1 MRRRHQLS
9 SRILASVVA
18 ILLASTLVGFALV
31 TLRQRAELEYDYQQR
46 ALALAQTF
54 AATPSIRQALARHSA
69 ADRRLIQSLAEQVR
83 HLTGA
88 TYIVVIGRN
97 GVRYSHPNPV
107 LIGQRIAEPVIAL
120 DGRDHTSVDHGN
132 LGVSANAKVPIR
144 APGGPVIGEV
154 SAGILEGQVSDQ
166 LLHELPSL
174 LLYFGCAL
182 AIGVVA
188 SLTLAGRL
196 KRSTFGLELEEIAAL
211 VQEREAMLHSI
222 REGVI
227 TFDRDG
233 RVTLINDEARRLIP
247 LDGDPV
253 GRPIHDLV
261 SHRRLC
267 DLLTGVAGGPDTVV
281 VTDDH
286 ILTVNR
292 MSVSR
297 HGRDLGA
304 VVTLRDRTELEGL
317 LRELD
322 SVDALTD
329 ALRAQQHEFAN
340 RMHTVAGL
348 IELGDHQAA
357 GRYALDVSGA
367 TAGLAT
373 AIRER
378 IEAPEI
384 AALLLAKTT
393 VAAERDVQLVLSEDS
408 RLADTRVDTN
418 MLLTIVGNL
427 IDNAIDA
434 ATAGRPPARVDV
446 RLIGE
451 CDRNVTIEVT
461 DSGPGVPEELTSR
474 IFTDG
479 FTTKSSDERRHIGI
493 GLALA
498 RRLVTRAGGTITVDC
513 SCATTFTVIL
523 PAEQKPDHARDAHS
537 VDAPGHIEVGT

>member
-31 TLRQRAELEYDYQQR
+31 TLRQRAELEHEYQQR
-46 ALALAQTF
+46 ALAVAQTF
-54 AATPSIRQALARHSA
+54 AATPSIRQALARRSA
-69 ADRRLIQSLAEQVR
+69 ADRRLIQSLAQQVR

-88 TYIVVIGRN
+88 TYIVVIDRN

-107 LIGQRIAEPVIAL
+107 LIGQRITEPVIAL

-182 AIGVVA
+182 VIGVVA
-188 SLTLAGRL
+188 SLTLARRL

-253 GRPIHDLV
+253 GRPIRDLV

-267 DLLTGVAGGPDTVV
+267 DLLTGAAGGPDTVV

-348 IELGDHQAA
+348 IELGDPQAA

-378 IEAPEI
+378 IEAAEI

-408 RLADTRVDTN
+408 RLADTGLDTN
-418 MLLTIVGNL
+418 TLLTILGNL

-434 ATAGRPPARVDV
+434 AAAGPRPARVDV
-446 RLIGE
+446 RLLGG
-451 CDRNVTIEVT
+451 CDRNLTIEVA
-461 DSGPGVPEELTSR
+461 DSGPGVPKELTSR
-474 IFTDG
+474 VFTDG
-479 FTTKSSDERRHIGI
+479 FTTKSGDERRHHGI

-498 RRLVTRAGGTITVDC
+498 HRLATRAGGTITVDC
-513 SCATTFTVIL
+513 SGATTFTVVL
-523 PAEQKPDHARDAHS
+523 PVAPQPDHTRTARSDE
-537 VDAPGHIEVGT
+537 APERTEVGT